1 MASVLASWL
10 DNDEDGCADNPT
22 VLGKL
27 LEKFNSDGVKV
38 QAAIIAA
45 GIYKIGKNVNKVIP
59 PSTRIDMKYY
69 R

>member
-27 LEKFNSDGVKV
+27 LEKFLSDGVQV

-45 GIYKIGKNVNKVIP
+45 GINKIEKNMNGVIP
-59 PSTRIDMKYY
+59 SCTRINIKYY